1 MSEPA
6 LNKEVAPKPTVEDA
20 GPTQA
25 RTVEQMLKPFL
36 SVPFEVSIELGRS
49 KLRIRDLLQLG
60 NQSVFELDKPAGANL
75 DICVNGILVGRGEP
89 IILEDRVQIKVN
101 EIVESNE

>member
-6 LNKEVAPKPTVEDA
+6 LNKEGVPKTTVEDTL
-20 GPTQA
+20 PSQA
-25 RTVEQMLKPFL
+25 RTAEQALKPFL

-49 KLRIRDLLQLG
+49 KLKIRDLLRLG
-60 NQSVFELDKPAGANL
+60 NQSVFELDKPAGGAL
-75 DICVNGILVGRGEP
+75 DIYVNGTLVCRGEP
-89 IILEDRVQIKVN
+89 IILEDRVQIKVT